1 MLLGLVLLPL
11 VTLVVSFLLGVV
23 AQQLGSAPALAH
35 GLQVVGGFAC
45 FAVPVE
51 LLAALVAL
59 LYVRG
64 LSGQLARLGRLFD
77 LMRRHGCDEATAQRI
92 TLGEVWEGMTEA
104 MLIDARGLPVSRDQ
118 RNIKGRIRETWKY
131 NQTGRGRF
139 ATRIIVN
146 DGRVIGWD
154 VKG

>member
-11 VTLVVSFLLGVV
+11 VTLLVSALLGVV
-23 AQQLGSAPALAH
+23 AERLGSAPALAH

-45 FAVPVE
+45 LAVPVE
-51 LLAALVAL
+51 LLAALMGL
-59 LYVRG
+59 LYTRG
-64 LSGQLARLGRLFD
+64 LSGQLMRLGRLFD

-92 TLGEVWEGMTEA
+92 TQGEVWEGMTEA
-104 MLIDARGLPVSRDQ
+104 MLIDARGRPVSRDQ
-118 RNIKGRIRETWKY
+118 RNIKGRVRETWKY

-139 ATRIIVN
+139 ATRIIVD